1 MKMSF
6 HKGAGG
12 SKTPLSNKK
21 MVTKSLWALHN
32 LLSWPELFF
41 DKLKKS
47 MFYTENFCINQ
58 YSIFLFDIFNIT
70 KIYTSRGKTID

>member
-41 DKLKKS
+41 DKLKVDV
-47 MFYTENFCINQ
+47 FT
-58 YSIFLFDIFNIT
+58 L
-70 KIYTSRGKTID
+70 KTFV